1 MRVECERC
9 HALVAA
15 DFDVD
20 PDGVTVSCGACGG
33 SFRAEARRRPS
44 VATDAGA
51 GPGCVKCG
59 APMTDDPACP
69 RCGLSRDRAQ
79 AWAAADAPPAP
90 ELAAAWAAVDE
101 AWDDAAVH
109 DRAAAVA
116 LRHGALPWLAR
127 RYRDVQ
133 RARPTDA
140 VARARIDRVGFM
152 TLAALKATAKVPQ
165 ASRNRSRVVYAV
177 LLVVIVVVAGALL
190 AARATTHERSGKRR
204 PALPAGVVRRIAP
217 PARPQ
222 PPPPE
227 PESEPAPELVP
238 YTPSIVSPEAER

>member
-20 PDGVTVSCGACGG
+20 PDGVTVSCGACGAT
-33 SFRAEARRRPS
+33 FRAEARRRPL
-44 VATDAGA
+44 VASDLTA

-90 ELAAAWAAVDE
+90 ELTAAWAAVDS
-101 AWDDAAVH
+101 AWDDPAVH
-109 DRAAAVA
+109 DRAAAIA
-116 LRHGALPWLAR
+116 LGHGALPWLAR

-165 ASRNRSRVVYAV
+165 ASRNRSRVVYV
-177 LLVVIVVVAGALL
+177 VVLVVIVVIAGALL

-204 PALPAGVVRRIAP
+204 PAIPAAARTRRAI
-217 PARPQ
+217 
-222 PPPPE
+222 PPPPQPQPE
-227 PESEPAPELVP
+227 PEPELVP